1 MDGESELRAE
11 TQCLEGEKRMRRIW
25 FKKEMKQA
33 ILDGKKV
40 STTRDH
46 PILLGEIQ
54 AVSGSRFKP
63 EPFAV
68 LEIQDRIPTTV
79 ENVIRLFYK
88 EEGFSSPEEM
98 TAYAKKNKLL
108 QTENNVFYHKFKIVK
123 FLEVKSE

>member
-1 MDGESELRAE
+1 M
-11 TQCLEGEKRMRRIW
+11 KRVW

-46 PILLGEIQ
+46 PIELGQ
-54 AVSGSRFKP
+54 VLAVSGSRFKA
-63 EPFAV
+63 EPFAI

-79 ENVIRLFYK
+79 SDVIRLFYK
-88 EEGFSSPEEM
+88 EEGFNSPEEV

-108 QTENNVFYHKFKIVK
+108 QTENRVWYHRFEVVRL
-123 FLEVKSE
+123 LEVI